1 MSRKPAEFQQGLI
14 LLDVLS
20 GAFRAHGTTFEGWC
34 KEHGLSTMNV
44 RNAALGGSKT
54 DQAKVL
60 LDRAIEAAG
69 REFVLKVYRD
79 RVVEHAAQ
87 LQKGAA

>member
-1 MSRKPAEFQQGLI
+1 MSRKPQEFQPGLI

-20 GAFRAHGTTFEGWC
+20 GAFRARGTTFEGWC
-34 KEHGLSTMNV
+34 NENGLSTMNV
-44 RNAALGGSKT
+44 RNAALGGSKS
-54 DQAKVL
+54 DMAKKTL
-60 LDRAIEAAG
+60 EKAIDAAG
-69 REFVLKVYRD
+69 REFVTKVYRD

>member
-1 MSRKPAEFQQGLI
+1 MSRKNAEFQPGLI

-20 GAFRAHGTTFEGWC
+20 GAFRARGTTFEGWC
-34 KEHGLSTMNV
+34 KDNGLGTMNL
-44 RNAALGGSKT
+44 RNAALGGSKS
-54 DQAKVL
+54 DMAKKTL
-60 LDRAIEAAG
+60 EKAIDAAG

-87 LQKGAA
+87 LQRGAA